1 MEFLVPL
8 HAADLELA
16 KAGRYHVQSVLTFED
31 ETPAEISAR
40 VQRLEDQVLG
50 SEAGLELL
58 QEDWLDLT
66 YSLVKKLPTLSEP
79 LRMRVVEMLAA
90 FVSNV
95 TECVLARRP
104 GSDDADDVA
113 LYRSAFKAS
122 VYFLI
127 TALTSVSSLQLQ
139 AEKDIIK
146 HKGKRKSQNSTIN
159 RINWSKV
166 VEAAIHKLSRSV
178 SPKTFAMWNMNVPEE
193 EFSMLYCK
201 VVFELLGNASLCRG
215 KALKPKLYH
224 LLAMS
229 LQKAPAIHISVV
241 ASLIDLIYTHEHLSA
256 SIAELIE
263 LLYFKYANMTFA
275 ADLISEIGKISSR
288 DASKDVAGTRNIA
301 MFLSSLSTLTP
312 ALIMGNLSFVLA
324 LLDSEAYQL
333 RNAAVTCVT
342 QILLWNFRQS
352 GQQQQQEPEEPEAS
366 TTSKKKTR
374 KHKKK
379 KDEETKNDESD
390 TDDDSSEEDD
400 GGSSD
405 SNDEEEGGEDDAGKA
420 SANAP
425 RTFSR
430 STRDQL
436 LSVLEDRTHDINS
449 FARGHV
455 LKMWALLC
463 EEGALPLHM
472 LKNVTLMAVGRLQ
485 DKAAVVRRHSIHL
498 LSLLLERNPFM
509 GNLDRE
515 FYEKK
520 RDELTEEMKK
530 KRDEVIAGAE
540 KEMSEAMGE
549 IAIQGEDEAAPSS
562 QPAVSSEEQ
571 AAALEKELQRTM
583 RLLKFYQDAM
593 DFIDEF
599 ELQALPLM
607 GQLLGSKSISDVL
620 EAIQFFEKAYRF
632 HLGAAQTG
640 IRKVLPLTWRSD
652 VSIQEQLSN
661 TFVGLFIRIDVDDP
675 ERNSPQLVA
684 ENLVKFLDECTVA
697 EYTCLERIMG
707 ELHLS
712 QKVPMVV
719 ISSLWGLVD
728 VTVYPISVVSNAL
741 VLLSMIANI
750 DDSMLFSNDRLGQ
763 VLSMGFGDVACSPD
777 SQYRVLGA
785 ACRLVQCIQLEP
797 KNATAKSNSQT
808 QRRIQRSNLDATEQI
823 ILRLQR
829 FLALDFVSDDGIELE
844 CLHSTWFD
852 TVQQAIEAIFS
863 ICERP
868 EDVCGDV
875 IKHLSLRLF
884 ESETNDVS
892 RVELAHFFFVLGHS
906 AVKVAIHV
914 EKLAAK
920 VKKMR
925 GNRSAAARPA
935 DNSSGSNDA
944 EDVSAMEDELGVA
957 AEVEAE
963 EDTFVNNIIQK
974 EIACRNLLGMYGPL
988 IIRVLVGNEE
998 EFKSDELLTECAVV
1012 ALSKFMAVSE
1022 EFCQKH
1028 LQLLFTILQDSPQPS
1043 VRGDVIIALG
1053 DLSFRFPNL
1062 VEPWTSHLYNRLRDV
1077 NLNVRKNTIVVL
1089 SHLILND
1096 MIKVKGQISEIAIS
1110 LVDENDGIRGLAK
1123 LFFFELSK
1131 KGNNPIY
1138 NMLPDAIGQLS
1149 TSELVSNSD
1158 FQTIS
1163 RFLIQFITKEKQIES
1178 IVEKL
1183 SQRFPTASKAQQ
1195 QRDLAYCLARLPHT
1209 EKSLKYLYQNRKLYS
1224 DALHDGAVADT
1235 FTALIAK
1242 ARRGNSAL
1250 TATAEMK
1257 EAIDK
1262 LDQFVVGTKE
1272 GKEEDEAMDGEST
1285 ERGSSPVAKGKAK
1298 RKLSAKGAKAA
1309 RVTSRKRERAKPKTR
1324 KQKATRVVSEDSS
1337 EEE

>member
-1 MEFLVPL
+1 
-8 HAADLELA
+8 
-16 KAGRYHVQSVLTFED
+16 
-31 ETPAEISAR
+31 
-40 VQRLEDQVLG
+40 
-50 SEAGLELL
+50 
-58 QEDWLDLT
+58 
-66 YSLVKKLPTLSEP
+66 
-79 LRMRVVEMLAA
+79 
-90 FVSNV
+90 
-95 TECVLARRP
+95 
-104 GSDDADDVA
+104 
-113 LYRSAFKAS
+113 
-122 VYFLI
+122 
-127 TALTSVSSLQLQ
+127 
-139 AEKDIIK
+139 
-146 HKGKRKSQNSTIN
+146 
-159 RINWSKV
+159 
-166 VEAAIHKLSRSV
+166 
-178 SPKTFAMWNMNVPEE
+178 
-193 EFSMLYCK
+193 
-201 VVFELLGNASLCRG
+201 
-215 KALKPKLYH
+215 
-224 LLAMS
+224 MS

-256 SIAELIE
+256 SIAELVE
-263 LLYFKYANMTFA
+263 LLYFKYANLTFA

-333 RNAAVTCVT
+333 RNAAVSCVA
-342 QILLWNFRQS
+342 QILLWNFRQN
-352 GQQQQQEPEEPEAS
+352 GQDPQNSAADDAA
-366 TTSKKKTR
+366 TSKKKTR
-374 KHKKK
+374 KQKKN
-379 KDEETKNDESD
+379 DEETKSD
-390 TDDDSSEEDD
+390 GSDSDDSSDDED
-400 GGSSD
+400 GSSSD
-405 SNDEEEGGEDDAGKA
+405 SNDEEDASKA
-420 SANAP
+420 TSQAP

-436 LSVLEDRTHDINS
+436 LSVLEDRTHDVNS

-509 GNLDRE
+509 GNLNRD
-515 FYEKK
+515 FYAKK
-520 RDELTEEMKK
+520 RDELTEEINR

-540 KEMSEAMGE
+540 KEMSEALGE
-549 IAIQGEDEAAPSS
+549 IAIQNDDASTPSS
-562 QPAVSSEEQ
+562 PQPASSSEEQ
-571 AAALEKELQRTM
+571 AAALEKELQTTV
-583 RLLKFYQDAM
+583 RLLKFYQDAI

-599 ELQALPLM
+599 EQRALPLM

-640 IRKVLPLTWRSD
+640 IKKVLPLTWRSD

-661 TFVGLFIRIDVDDP
+661 TFVSLFIRIDVDDP

-707 ELHLS
+707 ELHRN

-719 ISSLWGLVD
+719 ISSLWSLVD

-763 VLSMGFGDVACSPD
+763 VLSMGFGDIACSPD
-777 SQYRVLGA
+777 SRYRVLGA

-797 KNATAKSNSQT
+797 KNAVAKSNSQT

-829 FLALDFVSDDGIELE
+829 FIALDFVGDDGMELE

-852 TVQQAIEAIFS
+852 TVQQAIEAIFA

-914 EKLAAK
+914 EKLATR
-920 VKKMR
+920 VKKLR
-925 GNRSAAARPA
+925 GSRNASARPA
-935 DNSSGSNDA
+935 DNTAANDDA
-944 EDVSAMEDELGVA
+944 EDVTAMEDELGVA

-988 IIRVLVGNEE
+988 IIRVLVGTEE
-998 EFKSDELLTECAVV
+998 EFKNDELLTECAVV

-1022 EFCQKH
+1022 EFCEKH

-1110 LVDENDGIRGLAK
+1110 LVDENDGIRNLAK

-1149 TSELVSNSD
+1149 T
-1158 FQTIS
+1158 
-1163 RFLIQFITKEKQIES
+1163 R
-1178 IVEKL
+1178 
-1183 SQRFPTASKAQQ
+1183 
-1195 QRDLAYCLARLPHT
+1195 
-1209 EKSLKYLYQNRKLYS
+1209 
-1224 DALHDGAVADT
+1224 
-1235 FTALIAK
+1235 
-1242 ARRGNSAL
+1242 
-1250 TATAEMK
+1250 
-1257 EAIDK
+1257 
-1262 LDQFVVGTKE
+1262 
-1272 GKEEDEAMDGEST
+1272 
-1285 ERGSSPVAKGKAK
+1285 
-1298 RKLSAKGAKAA
+1298 
-1309 RVTSRKRERAKPKTR
+1309 
-1324 KQKATRVVSEDSS
+1324 
-1337 EEE
+1337 

>member
-16 KAGRYHVQSVLTFED
+16 KAGRYHVQSVQTFED
-31 ETPAEISAR
+31 ETVDEISTR
-40 VQRLEDQVLG
+40 VQQLEDQVLG

-58 QEDWLDLT
+58 QDDWLDLT
-66 YSLVKKLPTLSEP
+66 YSLVKKLPVFSES
-79 LRMRVVEMLAA
+79 LRMRIVEMLAA

-95 TECVLARRP
+95 TESVLASRP
-104 GSDDADDVA
+104 GSEDAEHVV
-113 LYRSAFKAS
+113 LIRSAFKAS

-127 TALTSVSSLQLQ
+127 TALTSISSLQLQ
-139 AEKDIIK
+139 MERDVLKTK
-146 HKGKRKSQNSTIN
+146 TKKSQTSAIN

-166 VEAAIHKLSRSV
+166 VEGAIQKLNRSV
-178 SPKTFAMWNMNVPEE
+178 NSSTFSMWNMNVPEE

-201 VVFELLGNASLCRG
+201 VVFELLGNATLCRG
-215 KALKPKLYH
+215 KSLKPKLYH

-256 SIAELIE
+256 PIAELVE
-263 LLYFKYANMTFA
+263 LLYFKYSNMAFA
-275 ADLISEIGKISSR
+275 SDLISEIGKSSSR
-288 DASKDVAGTRNIA
+288 DASKDVTGTRNIA
-301 MFLSSLSTLTP
+301 TFLSSLSTLTP
-312 ALIMGNLSFVLA
+312 ALVTGNLSFVLA
-324 LLDSEAYQL
+324 LLDSESYQL

-352 GQQQQQEPEEPEAS
+352 GHQDADDGSAEEELQNQ
-366 TTSKKKTR
+366 KKRDKA
-374 KHKKK
+374 
-379 KDEETKNDESD
+379 TKNKELDSD
-390 TDDDSSEEDD
+390 GNSEEEDSSSRD
-400 GGSSD
+400 SSD
-405 SNDEEEGGEDDAGKA
+405 ENGAEKSGAEAT
-420 SANAP
+420 

-436 LSVLEDRTHDINS
+436 LSVLEDRIHDINS

-509 GNLDRE
+509 GNLDPR
-515 FYEKK
+515 FYAKK
-520 RDELTEEMKK
+520 RDELREEMKK

-540 KEMSEAMGE
+540 KEVSEAMSE
-549 IAIQGEDEAAPSS
+549 DAIQREDADARPSTL
-562 QPAVSSEEQ
+562 SSNEQ
-571 AAALEKELQRTM
+571 AVTLEKELQKIV
-583 RLLKFYQDAM
+583 RLLKFYQDAIE
-593 DFIDEF
+593 FIDEF
-599 ELQALPLM
+599 ELRALPLM
-607 GQLLGSKSISDVL
+607 GQLLGSKSISDIL

-632 HLGAAQTG
+632 HLCAAKAG
-640 IRKVLPLTWRSD
+640 IKRILPLTWRSD
-652 VSIQEQLSN
+652 ASVQEQLSN
-661 TFVGLFIRIDVDDP
+661 TFVALFIRIDKDDE
-675 ERNSPQLVA
+675 ERNSPQIVA
-684 ENLVKFLDECTVA
+684 ENLVKFMDECTVA
-697 EYTCLERIMG
+697 EYTCLERIIG
-707 ELHLS
+707 ELHRS
-712 QKVPMVV
+712 QKVPMVL
-719 ISSLWGLVD
+719 ITSLWVLVD
-728 VTVYPISVVSNAL
+728 LTEYPISVVSNAL
-741 VLLSMIANI
+741 ALLSMIANI
-750 DDSMLFSNDRLGQ
+750 DDAMLFSNDRLGQ
-763 VLSMGFGDVACSPD
+763 VLSMGFGDVAFSPH
-777 SQYRVLGA
+777 SRYRVLGA

-797 KNATAKSNSQT
+797 KSSVTNPKSQT

-829 FLALDFVSDDGIELE
+829 FLALDFLGNDEIEIE

-925 GNRSAAARPA
+925 GNRHAARHVDA
-935 DNSSGSNDA
+935 IVSNGDA
-944 EDVSAMEDELGVA
+944 EDVTAMEDELGVA

-963 EDTFVNNIIQK
+963 EDTYVNNIIHR

-988 IIRVLVGNEE
+988 IIRVLVGTED
-998 EFKSDELLTECAVV
+998 EFKGDELLTECAVV

-1022 EFCQKH
+1022 QFCEQH

-1096 MIKVKGQISEIAIS
+1096 MIKVKGQISEISIS
-1110 LVDENDGIRGLAK
+1110 LVDEDEGIRNLAR

-1138 NMLPDAIGQLS
+1138 NMLPDAVGQLS
-1149 TSELVSNSD
+1149 T
-1158 FQTIS
+1158 
-1163 RFLIQFITKEKQIES
+1163 R
-1178 IVEKL
+1178 
-1183 SQRFPTASKAQQ
+1183 
-1195 QRDLAYCLARLPHT
+1195 
-1209 EKSLKYLYQNRKLYS
+1209 
-1224 DALHDGAVADT
+1224 
-1235 FTALIAK
+1235 
-1242 ARRGNSAL
+1242 
-1250 TATAEMK
+1250 
-1257 EAIDK
+1257 
-1262 LDQFVVGTKE
+1262 
-1272 GKEEDEAMDGEST
+1272 
-1285 ERGSSPVAKGKAK
+1285 
-1298 RKLSAKGAKAA
+1298 
-1309 RVTSRKRERAKPKTR
+1309 
-1324 KQKATRVVSEDSS
+1324 
-1337 EEE
+1337 

>member
-31 ETPAEISAR
+31 ETDAEISAR
-40 VQRLEDQVLG
+40 VQRVEDQVLG

-66 YSLVKKLPTLSEP
+66 YSLVKKLPTLSES
-79 LRMRVVEMLAA
+79 LRMRLVEMLAA

-95 TECVLARRP
+95 TEGVLARRP

-113 LYRSAFKAS
+113 QYRSAFKAS
-122 VYFLI
+122 VYFLV
-127 TALTSVSSLQLQ
+127 TALASVSSLQLQ
-139 AEKDIIK
+139 SEKDIVK
-146 HKGKRKSQNSTIN
+146 QKGKKGQGSAFN
-159 RINWSKV
+159 RINWGKV
-166 VEAAIHKLSRSV
+166 VEGAIQKLSRSIN
-178 SPKTFAMWNMNVPEE
+178 PTTFSMWNMNVPEE

-201 VVFELLGNASLCRG
+201 VVFELLGNATLCRG
-215 KALKPKLYH
+215 KSLKPKLYH

-263 LLYFKYANMTFA
+263 LLYFKYANQTFA

-288 DASKDVAGTRNIA
+288 DASKDVAGTRNIS

-312 ALIMGNLSFVLA
+312 ALIMGNISFVLA

-333 RNAAVTCVT
+333 RNAAVTCVA
-342 QILLWNFRQS
+342 QILLWNFRQT
-352 GQQQQQEPEEPEAS
+352 GQQEPEETAATEAP
-366 TTSKKKTR
+366 KKKSR
-374 KHKKK
+374 KQKKN
-379 KDEETKNDESD
+379 DDETKNDGSD
-390 TDDDSSEEDD
+390 SDDNSDD
-400 GGSSD
+400 EGGSSSD
-405 SNDEEEGGEDDAGKA
+405 SNDEEETKTTD
-420 SANAP
+420 ANAP

-515 FYEKK
+515 FYAVK

-530 KRDEVIAGAE
+530 KRDAVIAGAE

-549 IAIQGEDEAAPSS
+549 IAIQTEDAEAPSS
-562 QPAVSSEEQ
+562 PRRTISSEEE
-571 AAALEKELQRTM
+571 AAALEKELQTTV
-583 RLLKFYQDAM
+583 RLLKFYQDAI

-599 ELQALPLM
+599 EQQALPLM

-640 IRKVLPLTWRSD
+640 IKKVLPLTWRSD

-661 TFVGLFIRIDVDDP
+661 TFVSLFIRIDVDDP

-707 ELHLS
+707 ELHRI

-719 ISSLWGLVD
+719 ISSLWALVD

-741 VLLSMIANI
+741 TLLSMIANI
-750 DDSMLFSNDRLGQ
+750 DDTMLFSNDRLGQ

-777 SQYRVLGA
+777 SRYRVLGA

-797 KNATAKSNSQT
+797 KNVPAKSNSQT
-808 QRRIQRSNLDATEQI
+808 HRRIQRSNLDATEQI

-829 FLALDFVSDDGIELE
+829 FLALDFVGDDGIELE

-875 IKHLSLRLF
+875 IKHLSFRLF
-884 ESETNDVS
+884 ESETDDVS

-914 EKLAAK
+914 EKLATK

-925 GNRSAAARPA
+925 SNRSAAARPA
-935 DNSSGSNDA
+935 DNAGSNGES

-974 EIACRNLLGMYGPL
+974 EIACRNLLGLYGPL
-988 IIRVLVGNEE
+988 IIRVLVGKEE
-998 EFKSDELLTECAVV
+998 EFKGDELLTECAVV

-1022 EFCQKH
+1022 EFCEKH

-1110 LVDENDGIRGLAK
+1110 LVDENDGIRNLAK

-1183 SQRFPTASKAQQ
+1183 SQRFPTAAKVQQ

-1224 DALHDGAVADT
+1224 DALHDSAVADS
-1235 FTALIAK
+1235 FTSLVAK
-1242 ARRGNSAL
+1242 TRRGNSSL

-1262 LDQFVVGTKE
+1262 LDQFVVGKKE
-1272 GKEEDEAMDGEST
+1272 GKEEDETMDGESK
-1285 ERGSSPVAKGKAK
+1285 ERTTSPPAKGKTK
-1298 RKLSAKGAKAA
+1298 RKLSARGAKATRA
-1309 RVTSRKRERAKPKTR
+1309 APKKRERPKRKTTR
-1324 KQKATRVVSEDSS
+1324 KKTTRVVSEDSS

>member
-31 ETPAEISAR
+31 ETAAEISAR

-58 QEDWLDLT
+58 QEDALDVA
-66 YSLVKKLPTLSEP
+66 YSLVKKLPALSEP

-90 FVSNV
+90 FVSNA
-95 TECVLARRP
+95 TQGVLARRP
-104 GSDDADDVA
+104 ASDGDGDDVA

-122 VYFLI
+122 VYFLV
-127 TALTSVSSLQLQ
+127 TALTSVSSLQVQ
-139 AEKDIIK
+139 AEKDVLK
-146 HKGKRKSQNSTIN
+146 QKGKKGQASALN
-159 RINWSKV
+159 RLNWSKV
-166 VEAAIHKLSRSV
+166 VEGAIHKLNRSV
-178 SPKTFAMWNMNVPEE
+178 NPATFSMWNMNVPEE

-201 VVFELLGNASLCRG
+201 VVFELLGNAPLCRS
-215 KALKPKLYH
+215 KSFKPKLYH

-229 LQKAPAIHISVV
+229 LHKAPAIHISVV

-256 SIAELIE
+256 SIAELVE

-333 RNAAVTCVT
+333 RNAAVTCVA

-352 GQQQQQEPEEPEAS
+352 GQDPQS
-366 TTSKKKTR
+366 TSVEDAVAPKKKTR
-374 KHKKK
+374 KERKNDGETKSDGSGSDTSDDEDGSSSGS
-379 KDEETKNDESD
+379 DEED
-390 TDDDSSEEDD
+390 T
-400 GGSSD
+400 
-405 SNDEEEGGEDDAGKA
+405 NKTATQ
-420 SANAP
+420 AP

-436 LSVLEDRTHDINS
+436 LTVLEDRVHDVNS

-509 GNLDRE
+509 GNLDRD
-515 FYEKK
+515 FYAKK
-520 RDELTEEMKK
+520 RDELTEEMKR

-540 KEMSEAMGE
+540 KEMSEALGE
-549 IAIQGEDEAAPSS
+549 IAIQNDDATAPSS
-562 QPAVSSEEQ
+562 PQPVVSSEEH
-571 AAALEKELQRTM
+571 AAALEKELQTTV
-583 RLLKFYQDAM
+583 RLLKFYQDAI

-599 ELQALPLM
+599 EQRALPLM

-640 IRKVLPLTWRSD
+640 IKKVLPLTWRSD

-661 TFVGLFIRIDVDDP
+661 TFVSLFIRIDEDDP

-707 ELHLS
+707 ELHRS
-712 QKVPMVV
+712 QKIPMVV
-719 ISSLWGLVD
+719 ISSLWALVD

-777 SQYRVLGA
+777 SRYRVLGA

-797 KNATAKSNSQT
+797 KGATVKSNSQT

-829 FLALDFVSDDGIELE
+829 FLALDFVGDNGIELE

-925 GNRSAAARPA
+925 GNRTAAARPA
-935 DNSSGSNDA
+935 DNTASNGDA
-944 EDVSAMEDELGVA
+944 EDVTAMEDELGVA

-988 IIRVLVGNEE
+988 IIRVLVGTEE
-998 EFKSDELLTECAVV
+998 AFKNDELLTECAVV

-1022 EFCQKH
+1022 EFCEKH

-1110 LVDENDGIRGLAK
+1110 LVDENDGIRNLAK

-1158 FQTIS
+1158 FQTIT
-1163 RFLIQFITKEKQIES
+1163 RFLIQFIAKEKQIES

-1224 DALHDGAVADT
+1224 DALHDSVVADN
-1235 FTALIAK
+1235 FTSLVAK
-1242 ARRGNSAL
+1242 SRRGNSAL

-1262 LDQFVVGTKE
+1262 LDQFVVGKKE
-1272 GKEEDEAMDGEST
+1272 GKEEDDTMDGDST
-1285 ERGSSPVAKGKAK
+1285 ERVSSPQAKGRAK
-1298 RKLSAKGAKAA
+1298 RKSSVKGAKTTRA
-1309 RVTSRKRERAKPKTR
+1309 TPKKRERAKRKVTR
-1324 KQKATRVVSEDSS
+1324 KRVVSEDSS
-1337 EEE
+1337 DEE

>member
-8 HAADLELA
+8 HAADLELS
-16 KAGRYHVQSVLTFED
+16 KTDRYHVQTVHSFD
-31 ETPAEISAR
+31 DISADEISLR
-40 VQRLEDQVLG
+40 LRKLEDHVLG
-50 SEAGLELL
+50 SDAGLELL
-58 QEDWLDLT
+58 QEECLDLT
-66 YSLVKKLPTLSEP
+66 YSL
-79 LRMRVVEMLAA
+79 MLAS
-90 FVSNV
+90 FVTNV
-95 TECVLARRP
+95 TEGVLAMRL
-104 GSDDADDVA
+104 GSDSEESVQ
-113 LYRSAFKAS
+113 YRSAFKAS

-127 TALTSVSSLQLQ
+127 TALATVSNLQMQ
-139 AEKDIIK
+139 AEKDILK
-146 HKGKRKSQNSTIN
+146 KGK
-159 RINWSKV
+159 KV
-166 VEAAIHKLSRSV
+166 
-178 SPKTFAMWNMNVPEE
+178 
-193 EFSMLYCK
+193 
-201 VVFELLGNASLCRG
+201 
-215 KALKPKLYH
+215 
-224 LLAMS
+224 
-229 LQKAPAIHISVV
+229 PAIHISVV
-241 ASLIDLIYTHEHLSA
+241 ASLIDLIYTHEHLSG
-256 SIAELIE
+256 SIAELVE
-263 LLYFKYANMTFA
+263 LLYFKYANVSFA

-301 MFLSSLSTLTP
+301 TFLSSLSTLTP

-342 QILLWNFRQS
+342 QILLWNFRQNGRQDLPAPS
-352 GQQQQQEPEEPEAS
+352 SS
-366 TTSKKKTR
+366 TGDAPTIAATTKRGR
-374 KHKKK
+374 KQK
-379 KDEETKNDESD
+379 KDHGEDNS
-390 TDDDSSEEDD
+390 DDSGSGDSGEEEED
-400 GGSSD
+400 GVSD
-405 SNDEEEGGEDDAGKA
+405 DEAEKDDVE
-420 SANAP
+420 AP

-436 LSVLEDRTHDINS
+436 LSVLEDRIHDINS

-472 LKNVTLMAVGRLQ
+472 LKSVTLMAVGRLQ

-498 LSLLLERNPFM
+498 LSLLLESNPFM

-515 FYEKK
+515 FYLKK
-520 RDELTEEMKK
+520 RDELMQEMKK

-540 KEMSEAMGE
+540 REMSEAMGGVTIKSE
-549 IAIQGEDEAAPSS
+549 EATVPSS
-562 QPAVSSEEQ
+562 SESVVPAEEQ
-571 AAALEKELQRTM
+571 AAQLEKELQTTV
-583 RLLKFYQDAM
+583 RLLKFYQDAI
-593 DFIDEF
+593 DFIEEF
-599 ELQALPLM
+599 ELRALPLM
-607 GQLLGSKSISDVL
+607 AQLLGSKSVSDVL

-632 HLGAAQTG
+632 HVGAAQTG
-640 IRKVLPLTWRSD
+640 IKKILPLTWRAD

-661 TFVGLFIRIDVDDP
+661 TFVALFIRIDEDDT
-675 ERNSPQLVA
+675 ERQSPQLVA
-684 ENLVKFLDECTVA
+684 ENMVKFLDECTVA
-697 EYTCLERIMG
+697 EYTCLERILG
-707 ELHLS
+707 ELHRS
-712 QKVPMVV
+712 QKVPMVI
-719 ISSLWGLVD
+719 ISSLWVFVD
-728 VTVYPISVVSNAL
+728 VAAYPISVVSNAL
-741 VLLSMIANI
+741 ALLSMIANI

-763 VLSMGFGDVACSPD
+763 VLSMGFGEVACSPE
-777 SQYRVLGA
+777 SRYRVFGA

-797 KNATAKSNSQT
+797 KGTGGKSNSQT

-829 FLALDFVSDDGIELE
+829 FLALDFVGEGGIDPE

-852 TVQQAIEAIFS
+852 TVQQALEAIFS

-925 GNRSAAARPA
+925 VTHEHKATAASKRSGQVTAA
-935 DNSSGSNDA
+935 GDA
-944 EDVSAMEDELGVA
+944 EDVIAMEDELGVA

-963 EDTFVNNIIQK
+963 EDTFVGNIIQK

-988 IIRVLVGNEE
+988 IIRVLVGDTE

-1022 EFCQKH
+1022 EFCEKH
-1028 LQLLFTILQDSPQPS
+1028 LQLLFTILQESSLPS

-1096 MIKVKGQISEIAIS
+1096 MIKVKGQISEIAMS
-1110 LVDENDGIRGLAK
+1110 LVDENDGIRNLAK

-1149 TSELVSNSD
+1149 TSELVSNAD
-1158 FQTIS
+1158 FQAIA
-1163 RFLIQFITKEKQIES
+1163 RFLIQFLTKEKQVES

-1183 SQRFPTASKAQQ
+1183 SQRFPSAVKAQQ
-1195 QRDLAYCLARLPHT
+1195 QRDLSFCLARLPHT
-1209 EKSLKYLYQNRKLYS
+1209 EKSLKYLYQNRKLFS
-1224 DALHDGAVADT
+1224 DALHDAVVADH
-1235 FTALIAK
+1235 FTSLVAK
-1242 ARRGNSAL
+1242 SRRGNSAL
-1250 TATAEMK
+1250 SATAEMK

-1262 LDQFVVGTKE
+1262 LEQFVIGKKD
-1272 GKEEDEAMDGEST
+1272 GKEEVRYWPWGVFHA
-1285 ERGSSPVAKGKAK
+1285 RGNAFVPLINDAF
-1298 RKLSAKGAKAA
+1298 
-1309 RVTSRKRERAKPKTR
+1309 
-1324 KQKATRVVSEDSS
+1324 VVFVGMG
-1337 EEE
+1337 

>member
-8 HAADLELA
+8 HAADLELP
-16 KAGRYHVQSVLTFED
+16 KADRYHVQTVLSFED
-31 ETPAEISAR
+31 ETPEEIGAR
-40 VQRLEDQVLG
+40 LQRLENHVLG

-58 QEDWLDLT
+58 QEEWLDLT
-66 YSLVKKLPTLSEP
+66 YSLVKKLPTLPEP

-90 FVSNV
+90 FVTNV
-95 TECVLARRP
+95 TEGVLTNRL
-104 GSDDADDVA
+104 GSDGED
-113 LYRSAFKAS
+113 SAQYCSTFKAS

-127 TALTSVSSLQLQ
+127 TALTSISHTQMQ
-139 AEKDIIK
+139 AEKDILK
-146 HKGKRKSQNSTIN
+146 KGKKSQTSAIN
-159 RINWSKV
+159 KINWTKV
-166 VEAAIHKLSRSV
+166 VEGAIQKLSRSV
-178 SPKTFAMWNMNVPEE
+178 SPSTFGMWNMNVPEE
-193 EFSMLYCK
+193 EFSILYCK
-201 VVFELLGNASLCRG
+201 VVFELLANATLCRG
-215 KALKPKLYH
+215 KVLKPKLYH
-224 LLAMS
+224 LLAVS

-256 SIAELIE
+256 SIAELVQ
-263 LLYFKYANMTFA
+263 LLYFKYANVTFA

-352 GQQQQQEPEEPEAS
+352 GPQDLQQSSTNDAET
-366 TTSKKKTR
+366 TTSRKKGR
-374 KHKKK
+374 KNK
-379 KDEETKNDESD
+379 KDDREHKSD
-390 TDDDSSEEDD
+390 GSS
-400 GGSSD
+400 SSD
-405 SNDEEEGGEDDAGKA
+405 SSDDEESGSDSNEEEDANKGDT
-420 SANAP
+420 NAP

-436 LSVLEDRTHDINS
+436 LTVLEDRTHDINS

-463 EEGALPLHM
+463 EEGALPLHV

-498 LSLLLERNPFM
+498 LSFLLESNPFM
-509 GNLDRE
+509 GNLNRD
-515 FYEKK
+515 FYMTK
-520 RDELTEEMKK
+520 RDELTEEMKR

-540 KEMSEAMGE
+540 KEMSEAMRG
-549 IAIQGEDEAAPSS
+549 IAIENASEDVPSLS
-562 QPAVSSEEQ
+562 EPAISSEEQ
-571 AAALEKELQRTM
+571 AALLEKELQRTVRM
-583 RLLKFYQDAM
+583 LKFYQDAI

-599 ELQALPLM
+599 ELRALPLM

-632 HLGAAQTG
+632 HLGAAQTA
-640 IRKVLPLTWRSD
+640 IKKVLPLTWRTD
-652 VSIQEQLSN
+652 VSIQDQLSN
-661 TFVGLFIRIDVDDP
+661 TFVALFIRIDEDDP

-697 EYTCLERIMG
+697 EYTCLERILG
-707 ELHLS
+707 ELHRG

-719 ISSLWGLVD
+719 ISSLWSFVD
-728 VTVYPISVVSNAL
+728 VTAYPVSVVSNAL
-741 VLLSMIANI
+741 ALLSMIANI

-763 VLSMGFGDVACSPD
+763 VLSMGFGDVACNPD
-777 SQYRVLGA
+777 SRYRVLGA

-797 KNATAKSNSQT
+797 KNTRSSSQT

-829 FLALDFVSDDGIELE
+829 FLALDFVGDDGIELE

-892 RVELAHFFFVLGHS
+892 RVDLAHFFFVLGHS

-925 GNRSAAARPA
+925 ANHGHNTTASKHTDHSASA
-935 DNSSGSNDA
+935 NNDA
-944 EDVSAMEDELGVA
+944 EDVTAMEDELGVA

-963 EDTFVNNIIQK
+963 EDTFVNTIIQK

-988 IIRVLVGNEE
+988 IIRVLVGKEE
-998 EFKSDELLTECAVV
+998 EFKCDELLTECAVV

-1022 EFCQKH
+1022 EFCEKH
-1028 LQLLFTILQDSPQPS
+1028 LQLLFTILQESPLPS

-1110 LVDENDGIRGLAK
+1110 LVDENDGIRNLAK

-1149 TSELVSNSD
+1149 TSELVSNAD
-1158 FQTIS
+1158 FQTIT
-1163 RFLIQFITKEKQIES
+1163 RFLIQFLTKEKQIES

-1183 SQRFPTASKAQQ
+1183 SQRFPTASKVQQ

-1209 EKSLKYLYQNRKLYS
+1209 EKSLKYLYQNCKLFS
-1224 DALHDGAVADT
+1224 DALHDSAVADS
-1235 FTALIAK
+1235 FTSLVAK
-1242 ARRGNSAL
+1242 ARRGNNTQS
-1250 TATAEMK
+1250 TTAEMK
-1257 EAIDK
+1257 EAVDK
-1262 LDQFVVGTKE
+1262 LDQFVVGKKE
-1272 GKEEDEAMDGEST
+1272 GKEEDETGEGEST
-1285 ERGSSPVAKGKAK
+1285 ERVASPQVKGKSK
-1298 RKLSAKGAKAA
+1298 RKPTKGTK
-1309 RVTSRKRERAKPKTR
+1309 VTRATPKKQERTKRRTPRKK
-1324 KQKATRVVSEDSS
+1324 RVVEPSDDSS

>member
-31 ETPAEISAR
+31 ETAAEVSAR
-40 VQRLEDQVLG
+40 VQRLEEQVLG

-58 QEDWLDLT
+58 QDEPLDVT
-66 YSLVKKLPTLSEP
+66 YSLVKRLPALSEP
-79 LRMRVVEMLAA
+79 LRMRVVEALTA
-90 FVSNV
+90 FVSNA
-95 TECVLARRP
+95 TEGVLARRP
-104 GSDDADDVA
+104 GSDAEDVA
-113 LYRSAFKAS
+113 LYRGAFKAS
-122 VYFLI
+122 VYFLV
-127 TALTSVSSLQLQ
+127 TALASVSSLQVQ
-139 AEKDIIK
+139 AEKDVLK
-146 HKGKRKSQNSTIN
+146 HKGKKSQTSALN
-159 RINWSKV
+159 RVNWSKV
-166 VEAAIHKLSRSV
+166 VEGAIHKLNRSIN
-178 SPKTFAMWNMNVPEE
+178 PATFSMWNMNVPEE

-201 VVFELLGNASLCRG
+201 VVFELLGNAPLCRG
-215 KALKPKLYH
+215 KAFKPKLYH

-256 SIAELIE
+256 SIAELVE

-301 MFLSSLSTLTP
+301 MFLSSLSTRTP

-333 RNAAVTCVT
+333 RNAAVTCVA
-342 QILLWNFRQS
+342 QILLWNFQQT
-352 GQQQQQEPEEPEAS
+352 GQDPQNAS
-366 TTSKKKTR
+366 AEDAAASKKKAR
-374 KHKKK
+374 KEKKN
-379 KDEETKNDESD
+379 DEETKSD
-390 TDDDSSEEDD
+390 GSDSDDSSDDED
-400 GGSSD
+400 GSSSD
-405 SNDEEEGGEDDAGKA
+405 SNDEEDASKA
-420 SANAP
+420 SGQAP

-436 LSVLEDRTHDINS
+436 LTVLEDRTHDINS

-463 EEGALPLHM
+463 EQGALPLHM

-509 GNLDRE
+509 GNLDRD
-515 FYEKK
+515 FYAKK
-520 RDELTEEMKK
+520 RDELTEEMKR

-540 KEMSEAMGE
+540 KEMSEALGE
-549 IAIQGEDEAAPSS
+549 IAIQSEEAAAPSS
-562 QPAVSSEEQ
+562 PQPAVSSEEE
-571 AAALEKELQRTM
+571 ASALEKELQATV
-583 RLLKFYQDAM
+583 RLLKFYQDAI

-599 ELQALPLM
+599 EQRALPLM

-620 EAIQFFEKAYRF
+620 EAIQFFEKAYHF

-640 IRKVLPLTWRSD
+640 IKKILPLTWRSD

-661 TFVGLFIRIDVDDP
+661 TFVSLFIRIDGDDP
-675 ERNSPQLVA
+675 ERSSPQLVA

-697 EYTCLERIMG
+697 EFTCLERIMG
-707 ELHLS
+707 ELHRS

-719 ISSLWGLVD
+719 ISSLWALVD

-777 SQYRVLGA
+777 SRYRVLGA

-797 KNATAKSNSQT
+797 KSAAVKSNSQT

-829 FLALDFVSDDGIELE
+829 FLALDFVSDDDGIDLE

-852 TVQQAIEAIFS
+852 TVQQAIAAIFS

-925 GNRSAAARPA
+925 GNRNAAGRPS
-935 DNSSGSNDA
+935 DNTASNGDA

-988 IIRVLVGNEE
+988 IIRVLVGTEE
-998 EFKSDELLTECAVV
+998 EFKNDELLTECAVV

-1022 EFCQKH
+1022 EFCEKH

-1110 LVDENDGIRGLAK
+1110 LVDENDGIRNLAK

-1158 FQTIS
+1158 FQTIT

-1183 SQRFPTASKAQQ
+1183 AQRFPTAAKVQQ
-1195 QRDLAYCLARLPHT
+1195 QRDLAHCLARLPHT

-1224 DALHDGAVADT
+1224 DALHDSVVADN
-1235 FTALIAK
+1235 FTSLVAK
-1242 ARRGNSAL
+1242 SRRGNSGL

-1262 LDQFVVGTKE
+1262 LDQFIVGKKE
-1272 GKEEDEAMDGEST
+1272 GKEEDDAMGGDST
-1285 ERGSSPVAKGKAK
+1285 ERASSPQSKSRAK
-1298 RKLSAKGAKAA
+1298 RKTSVKGAKTA
-1309 RVTSRKRERAKPKTR
+1309 RATPKKRERAKRKVTR
-1324 KQKATRVVSEDSS
+1324 KRVVSEDSS

>member
-31 ETPAEISAR
+31 ETPAEISVR

-66 YSLVKKLPTLSEP
+66 YSLVKKLPTLSES

-95 TECVLARRP
+95 TEGVLARRP

-113 LYRSAFKAS
+113 LYRSTFKAS

-146 HKGKRKSQNSTIN
+146 HKGKGKNQNSTIN

-166 VEAAIHKLSRSV
+166 VEGAIHKLSRSV
-178 SPKTFAMWNMNVPEE
+178 SPKTFSMWNMNVPEE

-201 VVFELLGNASLCRG
+201 VVFELLGNATLCRG
-215 KALKPKLYH
+215 KSLKPKLYH

-256 SIAELIE
+256 SIAELVE

-352 GQQQQQEPEEPEAS
+352 GQQQETDEPEAATAS
-366 TTSKKKTR
+366 RKKTR
-374 KHKKK
+374 KHRK
-379 KDEETKNDESD
+379 KDQETKNDGSG
-390 TDDDSSEEDD
+390 TDDSSEEDD
-400 GGSSD
+400 GSSSD
-405 SNDEEEGGEDDAGKA
+405 SNDEEEDIGKA
-420 SANAP
+420 NANAP

-436 LSVLEDRTHDINS
+436 LSVLEDRTHDVNS

-509 GNLDRE
+509 GNLDRG

-540 KEMSEAMGE
+540 KEMNEALGE
-549 IAIQGEDEAAPSS
+549 IAIQGEDKAASASP
-562 QPAVSSEEQ
+562 QPTVSSEEQ
-571 AAALEKELQRTM
+571 AVALEKELQRTM
-583 RLLKFYQDAM
+583 RLLKFYQDAI

-640 IRKVLPLTWRSD
+640 IKKVLPLTWRSD

-707 ELHLS
+707 ELHRS

-763 VLSMGFGDVACSPD
+763 VLSMGFGDVACSPA

-829 FLALDFVSDDGIELE
+829 FLALDFVSDDGIEVE

-935 DNSSGSNDA
+935 ENSGLNDA

-998 EFKSDELLTECAVV
+998 EFMSDELLTECAVV

-1022 EFCQKH
+1022 EFCEKH

-1110 LVDENDGIRGLAK
+1110 LVDENDGIRSLAK

-1183 SQRFPTASKAQQ
+1183 SQRFPTAARAQQ

-1224 DALHDGAVADT
+1224 DALHDSAVADN
-1235 FTALIAK
+1235 FTSLIAK

-1272 GKEEDEAMDGEST
+1272 GKEEDETMDGEST
-1285 ERGSSPVAKGKAK
+1285 DRGSSPKGKAK
-1298 RKLSAKGAKAA
+1298 RKLSAKAAKAT
-1309 RVTSRKRERAKPKTR
+1309 RVTSKKRERAKRKTR
-1324 KQKATRVVSEDSS
+1324 KQKATRAVSEESS

>member
-1 MEFLVPL
+1 MIDFLVPL

-16 KAGRYHVQSVLTFED
+16 KSDRYHVHSVLTFED
-31 ETPAEISAR
+31 ETPADLLAH

-50 SEAGLELL
+50 NEAGLELL
-58 QEDWLDLT
+58 QDEWLDLT
-66 YSLVKKLPTLSEP
+66 YSLVKKLPVLSEQ
-79 LRMRVVEMLAA
+79 LRMRIVEMLAA

-95 TECVLARRP
+95 TESVLAR
-104 GSDDADDVA
+104 SSNEDTDDVME
-113 LYRSAFKAS
+113 YRSAFKAS
-122 VYFLI
+122 VYFLV
-127 TALTSVSSLQLQ
+127 TALTSISSLQLL
-139 AEKDIIK
+139 AEKDILK
-146 HKGKRKSQNSTIN
+146 HKGKAKSQNSTIN

-166 VEAAIHKLSRSV
+166 VEGAIQKLNRSV
-178 SPKTFAMWNMNVPEE
+178 SPKTFSMWPMNVPEE

-201 VVFELLGNASLCRG
+201 VVFELLGNATLCRG
-215 KALKPKLYH
+215 KLLKPKLYH

-241 ASLIDLIYTHEHLSA
+241 DSLIDLIYTHEHLSA

-263 LLYFKYANMTFA
+263 LIYFKYANLTFA

-288 DASKDVAGTRNIA
+288 DASKDVGGTRNIS

-352 GQQQQQEPEEPEAS
+352 GQQELEEAADLVPTTKALRQQ
-366 TTSKKKTR
+366 KT
-374 KHKKK
+374 KSS
-379 KDEETKNDESD
+379 DDESENKD
-390 TDDDSSEEDD
+390 SDGEGSDDEDGTGID
-400 GGSSD
+400 L
-405 SNDEEEGGEDDAGKA
+405 NNVEEEEDAGKGNT
-420 SANAP
+420 NAL

-436 LSVLEDRTHDINS
+436 LSVLEDRVHDINS

-472 LKNVTLMAVGRLQ
+472 LKKLTGMAVGRLR

-509 GNLDRE
+509 ENLNRN
-515 FYEKK
+515 FYETK
-520 RDELTEEMKK
+520 RNELTDQMKK
-530 KRDEVIAGAE
+530 KRDEVIASAE

-549 IAIQGEDEAAPSS
+549 IAIEAENESVKLPVH
-562 QPAVSSEEQ
+562 PTIFPEEQ
-571 AAALEKELQRTM
+571 ATVLENELKKTV
-583 RLLKFYQDAM
+583 RLLQFYQDAI

-599 ELQALPLM
+599 ELEALPLM
-607 GQLLGSKSISDVL
+607 SQLLGSKSVSDVL
-620 EAIQFFEKAYRF
+620 EAIHFFEKAYRF
-632 HLGAAQTG
+632 HLCAAQTG
-640 IRKVLPLTWRSD
+640 IKRVLPLTWRAD

-661 TFVGLFIRIDVDDP
+661 TLVALFIRIDEDDP

-697 EYTCLERIMG
+697 EYTCLERILG
-707 ELHLS
+707 ELHRS

-719 ISSLWGLVD
+719 ITSLWALVD
-728 VTVYPISVVSNAL
+728 LTVYPISIVSNAL
-741 VLLSMIANI
+741 ALLSMIANI
-750 DDSMLFSNDRLGQ
+750 DDSMLFANDRLGQ
-763 VLSMGFGDVACSPD
+763 ILSMGFGDVACSPD
-777 SQYRVLGA
+777 SHYRVLGA
-785 ACRLVQCIQLEP
+785 ACRLVQCIRLEP
-797 KNATAKSNSQT
+797 KNATTKSSSQT

-829 FLALDFVSDDGIELE
+829 FLALDFVGDNGVELQ

-875 IKHLSLRLF
+875 IKHLSQRLF

-920 VKKMR
+920 IKKMR
-925 GNRSAAARPA
+925 GSRTAALKTTATA
-935 DNSSGSNDA
+935 DHHGDA

-988 IIRVLVGNEE
+988 IIRVLVGDEE
-998 EFKSDELLTECAVV
+998 ELKSDELLTECAVV

-1022 EFCQKH
+1022 EFCEKH
-1028 LQLLFTILQDSPQPS
+1028 LQLLFTILQNSPQPS

-1077 NLNVRKNTIVVL
+1077 NLDVRKNTITVL

-1110 LVDENDGIRGLAK
+1110 LVDENDGIRSLAK

-1149 TSELVSNSD
+1149 TSELVATSD
-1158 FQTIS
+1158 FQTIT

-1183 SQRFPTASKAQQ
+1183 AQRFPTASKVQQ

-1224 DALHDGAVADT
+1224 DALHDTSVADQFKT
-1235 FTALIAK
+1235 MIAK
-1242 ARRGNSAL
+1242 ARRGNNTVTS
-1250 TATAEMK
+1250 TAEIK

-1262 LDQFVVGTKE
+1262 IDQFVTGKRE
-1272 GKEEDEAMDGEST
+1272 GKEEDETMESEPA
-1285 ERGSSPVAKGKAK
+1285 ERVVSSPKAKAKAK
-1298 RKLSAKGAKAA
+1298 RKLSVKVGKSIQAPLK
-1309 RVTSRKRERAKPKTR
+1309 KRERAKRKSTR
-1324 KQKATRVVSEDSS
+1324 KKKANRVLSEQSS
-1337 EEE
+1337 EE

>member
-1 MEFLVPL
+1 MIDFLVPL

-16 KAGRYHVQSVLTFED
+16 KTDRYHVQTVLTFDD
-31 ETPAEISAR
+31 EAPAEISAHL
-40 VQRLEDQVLG
+40 QRLENQVLG
-50 SEAGLELL
+50 SEGGLDIL
-58 QEDWLDLT
+58 QEEWLDLT
-66 YSLVKKLPTLSEP
+66 YSLVKKLPALSDQ

-95 TECVLARRP
+95 TESALARRL
-104 GSDDADDVA
+104 GSDDTDDVME
-113 LYRSAFKAS
+113 YRNAFKAS
-122 VYFLI
+122 IYFLT
-127 TALTSVSSLQLQ
+127 TALVSVSTLQLQ
-139 AEKDIIK
+139 SEKDILK
-146 HKGKRKSQNSTIN
+146 HKGKAKGQNSAIN

-166 VEAAIHKLSRSV
+166 VEGAIQKLSRSV
-178 SPKTFAMWNMNVPEE
+178 SPKTFSMWNMNVPEE

-201 VVFELLGNASLCRG
+201 VVFELLGNATLCRG
-215 KALKPKLYH
+215 KCLKPRLYH

-229 LQKAPAIHISVV
+229 LQKAPSIHISVV
-241 ASLIDLIYTHEHLSA
+241 ASLIDLIYTHEHLST

-263 LLYFKYANMTFA
+263 LLYFKYANVTFA
-275 ADLISEIGKISSR
+275 ADLISEIGKISVR
-288 DASKDVAGTRNIA
+288 DSSKDVVGTRNIA

-312 ALIMGNLSFVLA
+312 ALIMSNLSFVLA

-352 GQQQQQEPEEPEAS
+352 GRQEPEDVANSVPQTVNKSWQQEEMKS
-366 TTSKKKTR
+366 SDDEVDKNTSDIKENEDEDGTKTDSNV
-374 KHKKK
+374 
-379 KDEETKNDESD
+379 DEEN
-390 TDDDSSEEDD
+390 SEED
-400 GGSSD
+400 
-405 SNDEEEGGEDDAGKA
+405 N
-420 SANAP
+420 ANGH
-425 RTFSR
+425 RIFSR

-436 LSVLEDRTHDINS
+436 LSVLEDRSYDINS

-455 LKMWALLC
+455 LKMWAQLC

-472 LKNVTLMAVGRLQ
+472 LKNVTLMAVGRLH

-509 GNLDRE
+509 GNLSRQ
-515 FYEKK
+515 FYQNKC
-520 RDELTEEMKK
+520 DELTKDMKR

-540 KEMSEAMGE
+540 KEISEAMEE
-549 IAIQGEDEAAPSS
+549 IAIVQENISTALSVQSTMPSVEHAA
-562 QPAVSSEEQ
+562 E
-571 AAALEKELQRTM
+571 LENELKRTE
-583 RLLKFYQDAM
+583 RLLQFYQDAI
-593 DFIDEF
+593 DFIDVF
-599 ELQALPLM
+599 EVQALPLM
-607 GQLLGSKSISDVL
+607 GQLIGSKSISDVL
-620 EAIQFFEKAYRF
+620 EAIQFLEKAYRF
-632 HLGAAQTG
+632 HLGAAQTR
-640 IRKVLPLTWRSD
+640 IKNVLSLTWRAD
-652 VSIQEQLSN
+652 LSIQEQLSN
-661 TFVGLFIRIDVDDP
+661 TFISLFIRIDEDDP

-697 EYTCLERIMG
+697 EYTCLERILG
-707 ELHLS
+707 ELHRS
-712 QKVPMVV
+712 QMMPMVV
-719 ISSLWGLVD
+719 ITSLWGLVD
-728 VTVYPISVVSNAL
+728 VTAYPVSIVSNAL
-741 VLLSMIANI
+741 ALLSMIANV
-750 DDSMLFSNDRLGQ
+750 DDSMLFANDRLGQ
-763 VLSMGFGDVACSPD
+763 VLLMGFGDVACSPN
-777 SQYRVLGA
+777 SHYRVLGA
-785 ACRLVQCIQLEP
+785 ACRLVKCIQLEP
-797 KNATAKSNSQT
+797 KMATAQSNSQT
-808 QRRIQRSNLDATEQI
+808 QRRIQRSNLDATELI

-829 FLALDFVSDDGIELE
+829 FLALDFVGDEGVELQ

-875 IKHLSLRLF
+875 VKHLSLRLF
-884 ESETNDVS
+884 ESETNNVS

-925 GNRSAAARPA
+925 SNHTATVKATCTAASHC
-935 DNSSGSNDA
+935 DS

-974 EIACRNLLGMYGPL
+974 EIACRNLLGLYGPL

-998 EFKSDELLTECAVV
+998 EFRRGGLLTECAVV

-1022 EFCQKH
+1022 FFCEKH

-1062 VEPWTSHLYNRLRDV
+1062 IEPWTSHLYNRLRDV

-1110 LVDENDGIRGLAK
+1110 LVDENDGIRSLAK
-1123 LFFFELSK
+1123 LFFYELSK
-1131 KGNNPIY
+1131 KGNNPVY

-1149 TSELVSNSD
+1149 TTELLANSD
-1158 FQTIS
+1158 FQTIA
-1163 RFLIQFITKEKQIES
+1163 RFLINFITKDKQIES

-1183 SQRFPTASKAQQ
+1183 VQRFPAASKVQQ
-1195 QRDLAYCLARLPHT
+1195 HRDLAYCIARLPHT
-1209 EKSLKYLYQNRKLYS
+1209 EKSLKYMYQNRKLYS
-1224 DALHDGAVADT
+1224 DALHDSAVADH
-1235 FTALIAK
+1235 FTSMIAK
-1242 ARRGNSAL
+1242 TRRVKSTLAS
-1250 TATAEMK
+1250 TAEMK

-1262 LDQFVVGTKE
+1262 MDQFVTGKKE
-1272 GKEEDEAMDGEST
+1272 GKEEIERLEDEPSECNV
-1285 ERGSSPVAKGKAK
+1285 SSPKAK
-1298 RKLSAKGAKAA
+1298 AKAKQ
-1309 RVTSRKRERAKPKTR
+1309 RVFAKAGKSTRALSKKRERGKRKPTR
-1324 KQKATRVVSEDSS
+1324 TKKAIGVVDEQSS
-1337 EEE
+1337 EEDK

>member
-8 HAADLELA
+8 HVADLELA
-16 KAGRYHVQSVLTFED
+16 KAGRYHVQSVQTFED
-31 ETPAEISAR
+31 ETEVEILTR
-40 VQRLEDQVLG
+40 VQQLEDQVLS

-58 QEDWLDLT
+58 EDEWLDLT
-66 YSLVKKLPTLSEP
+66 YSLVKKLPVLLEP
-79 LRMRVVEMLAA
+79 LRMRIVEMLAA

-95 TECVLARRP
+95 TESVLARRKE
-104 GSDDADDVA
+104 DEEDVT
-113 LYRSAFKAS
+113 LIRSAFKAS
-122 VYFLI
+122 VYFLV
-127 TALTSVSSLQLQ
+127 TALTSVCSLQLQ
-139 AEKDIIK
+139 AEKGILK
-146 HKGKRKSQNSTIN
+146 TKKSQASTIN

-166 VEAAIHKLSRSV
+166 MEGAIHKLSRSV
-178 SPKTFAMWNMNVPEE
+178 SPATFGLWNMKVPEE

-201 VVFELLGNASLCRG
+201 VVFELLGNATLCRG
-215 KALKPKLYH
+215 KLLKPKLYH

-256 SIAELIE
+256 SIAELVE
-263 LLYFKYANMTFA
+263 LLVFKYSNTTFA
-275 ADLISEIGKISSR
+275 SDLISEIGKISSR
-288 DASKDVAGTRNIA
+288 DASKDVTGTRNIA

-342 QILLWNFRQS
+342 QILLWNFRQC
-352 GQQQQQEPEEPEAS
+352 GQQEPDDAAV
-366 TTSKKKTR
+366 TVAKKKLR
-374 KHKKK
+374 KQKKNGEVTSDVSDSESSS
-379 KDEETKNDESD
+379 DEE
-390 TDDDSSEEDD
+390 DDSS
-400 GGSSD
+400 SD
-405 SNDEEEGGEDDAGKA
+405 IIGEDAGTF
-420 SANAP
+420 NTEAP

-509 GNLDRE
+509 ENLDRE
-515 FYEKK
+515 FYAKK
-520 RDELTEEMKK
+520 RDALTEEMTK

-540 KEMSEAMGE
+540 KEMNEAMGGITLLE
-549 IAIQGEDEAAPSS
+549 EGMEAPTSAISL
-562 QPAVSSEEQ
+562 EEQ
-571 AAALEKELQRTM
+571 AAVLEKELQKTVH
-583 RLLKFYQDAM
+583 LLKFYQDAI

-599 ELQALPLM
+599 ELQAIPLM
-607 GQLLGSKSISDVL
+607 GQLLGSKSVSDVL

-632 HLGAAQTG
+632 HLGAVQAG
-640 IRKVLPLTWRSD
+640 IKKILPLTWRSD

-661 TFVGLFIRIDVDDP
+661 TFVALFIRIDEDDP
-675 ERNSPQLVA
+675 ERNSPLLVA

-697 EYTCLERIMG
+697 EYTCLERVMG
-707 ELHLS
+707 ELHRS

-719 ISSLWGLVD
+719 ISSLWGFVD

-741 VLLSMIANI
+741 ALLSMIANI
-750 DDSMLFSNDRLGQ
+750 DDSMLFSNDRLRQ
-763 VLSMGFGDVACSPD
+763 VLTMGFGDVACNPD
-777 SQYRVLGA
+777 SRYRVLGA

-797 KNATAKSNSQT
+797 KTSITKSSSQT

-823 ILRLQR
+823 ILRLQQ
-829 FLALDFVSDDGIELE
+829 FLALNFVSDNGIEME

-852 TVQQAIEAIFS
+852 TVQQAIESIFS

-925 GNRSAAARPA
+925 GNRNAAAGPA
-935 DNSSGSNDA
+935 DNSAPNGDA
-944 EDVSAMEDELGVA
+944 EDVTAMEDELGVA

-974 EIACRNLLGMYGPL
+974 EIACRNLLGVYGPL
-988 IIRVLVGNEE
+988 IIRVLVGAEK

-1022 EFCQKH
+1022 EFCENH

-1096 MIKVKGQISEIAIS
+1096 MIKVKGQISEIANS
-1110 LVDENDGIRGLAK
+1110 LVDENDGIRDLAK
-1123 LFFFELSK
+1123 LFFYELSK

-1158 FQTIS
+1158 FQTIT
-1163 RFLIQFITKEKQIES
+1163 RFLMQFITKEKQIES

-1183 SQRFPTASKAQQ
+1183 AQRFLTASKAQQ
-1195 QRDLAYCLARLPHT
+1195 QRNLAYCLTRLSHT

-1224 DALHDGAVADT
+1224 DALHDSAVADN
-1235 FTALIAK
+1235 FTLLIAK
-1242 ARRGNSAL
+1242 VRRGNIA
-1250 TATAEMK
+1250 TTTAEMK
-1257 EAIDK
+1257 EAIDM
-1262 LDQFVVGTKE
+1262 LDKFVVGKKE
-1272 GKEEDEAMDGEST
+1272 SKEQDDEPMASESR
-1285 ERGSSPVAKGKAK
+1285 ERVSSPQAKGKAK
-1298 RKLSAKGAKAA
+1298 RKPSAKSTKTLRAISK
-1309 RVTSRKRERAKPKTR
+1309 KRGRAKQKPSTR
-1324 KQKATRVVSEDSS
+1324 SKKVTHVVSEGSS
-1337 EEE
+1337 DED

>member
-8 HAADLELA
+8 HAADLELP
-16 KAGRYHVQSVLTFED
+16 KAGRYHVQSVLTFEG
-31 ETPAEISAR
+31 ETPAELSAR
-40 VQRLEDQVLG
+40 VQRLEDHVLG
-50 SEAGLELL
+50 SDAGLELL
-58 QEDWLDLT
+58 RAEWLDLT
-66 YSLVKKLPTLSEP
+66 YSLVKKLPGLSEP
-79 LRMRVVEMLAA
+79 LRMRVVEALAA
-90 FVSNV
+90 FVANV
-95 TECVLARRP
+95 TEGVLARRP
-104 GSDDADDVA
+104 GSDADDVA
-113 LYRSAFKAS
+113 QYRSAFKAS

-127 TALTSVSSLQLQ
+127 TALTSVSNAQLQ
-139 AEKDIIK
+139 ADKDVVK
-146 HKGKRKSQNSTIN
+146 HKRKASATSALN
-159 RINWSKV
+159 RVNWSKV
-166 VEAAIHKLSRSV
+166 VEGAIQKLSRSV
-178 SPKTFAMWNMNVPEE
+178 SPATFSMWNMNVPEE

-201 VVFELLGNASLCRG
+201 AVFELLGNASLCRG
-215 KALKPKLYH
+215 KTLKPKLYH
-224 LLAMS
+224 LLAMG

-256 SIAELIE
+256 SIAELVE
-263 LLYFKYANMTFA
+263 LLYSKYANVTFA
-275 ADLISEIGKISSR
+275 ADLINEIGKISSR
-288 DASKDVAGTRNIA
+288 DASKDVAGTRNIS

-352 GQQQQQEPEEPEAS
+352 GHQDPQTSSADNAA
-366 TTSKKKTR
+366 SKKKMR
-374 KHKKK
+374 KRKKT
-379 KDEETKNDESD
+379 DGETKSDGSESEDSTADED
-390 TDDDSSEEDD
+390 ASS
-400 GGSSD
+400 SSD
-405 SNDEEEGGEDDAGKA
+405 SNDEEDAGKT
-420 SANAP
+420 SAEAP

-436 LSVLEDRTHDINS
+436 LTVLEDRTHDVNS
-449 FARGHV
+449 FARSHV

-509 GNLDRE
+509 GNLNRD
-515 FYEKK
+515 FYAKK

-540 KEMSEAMGE
+540 KEMSEALGE
-549 IAIQGEDEAAPSS
+549 IAIQNGGDAESSALS
-562 QPAVSSEEQ
+562 QPAISSEEQ
-571 AAALEKELQRTM
+571 AAALEKELQRTV
-583 RLLKFYQDAM
+583 RLLKFYQDAI

-607 GQLLGSKSISDVL
+607 AQLLGSKSISDVL

-640 IRKVLPLTWRSD
+640 IKKILPLTWRSD

-661 TFVGLFIRIDVDDP
+661 TFVALFIRIDEEDP

-707 ELHLS
+707 ELHRS

-728 VTVYPISVVSNAL
+728 VTVYPISIVSNAL
-741 VLLSMIANI
+741 VLLSMIASI

-777 SQYRVLGA
+777 SRFRVLGA

-797 KNATAKSNSQT
+797 KNAAARSSSQT

-823 ILRLQR
+823 ILCLQR
-829 FLALDFVSDDGIELE
+829 FLALDFVGDDTIELE

-852 TVQQAIEAIFS
+852 IVQQAIEAIFS

-925 GNRSAAARPA
+925 SNRNSAAKPA
-935 DNSSGSNDA
+935 DNAASNGDA
-944 EDVSAMEDELGVA
+944 EDVTAMEDELGVA

-963 EDTFVNNIIQK
+963 EDTFVNNVIQK
-974 EIACRNLLGMYGPL
+974 EIACRNLLGLYSPL
-988 IIRVLVGNEE
+988 IIRVLVGKEE
-998 EFKSDELLTECAVV
+998 EFKGDELLTECAVV

-1022 EFCQKH
+1022 EFCEKH
-1028 LQLLFTILQDSPQPS
+1028 LQLLFTILQNSPQPS

-1096 MIKVKGQISEIAIS
+1096 MIKVKGQVSEIAIS
-1110 LVDENDGIRGLAK
+1110 LVDENDGIRNLAK

-1149 TSELVSNSD
+1149 TSELVSNPE
-1158 FQTIS
+1158 FQTITQ
-1163 RFLIQFITKEKQIES
+1163 FLIQFIAKEKQIES

-1183 SQRFPTASKAQQ
+1183 AQRFPTASKAQQ

-1209 EKSLKYLYQNRKLYS
+1209 EKSLKYLYQNRKLFS
-1224 DALHDGAVADT
+1224 DALHDAAVADH
-1235 FTALIAK
+1235 FTSLVAK

-1250 TATAEMK
+1250 SATAEMK
-1257 EAIDK
+1257 EAIDT
-1262 LDQFVVGTKE
+1262 LDQFVVGKKE
-1272 GKEEDEAMDGEST
+1272 GKEEQDETMDGET
-1285 ERGSSPVAKGKAK
+1285 KERVSSPQAKGRAK
-1298 RKLSAKGAKAA
+1298 RKAVGKGAKATRA
-1309 RVTSRKRERAKPKTR
+1309 MPKKRERAKRRTR
-1324 KQKATRVVSEDSS
+1324 KQKATRALSDDSS

>member
-8 HAADLELA
+8 HVADLELA
-16 KAGRYHVQSVLTFED
+16 KAGRYHVQAVQTFED
-31 ETPAEISAR
+31 EKEVEILTR

-58 QEDWLDLT
+58 EDEWLDLT
-66 YSLVKKLPTLSEP
+66 YSLVKKLPVLFEP
-79 LRMRVVEMLAA
+79 LRMRIVEMLAA

-95 TECVLARRP
+95 TESVLARRK
-104 GSDDADDVA
+104 DDGDDVT
-113 LYRSAFKAS
+113 LIRSAFKAS
-122 VYFLI
+122 VYFLV
-127 TALTSVSSLQLQ
+127 TALSSVCSLQLQ
-139 AEKDIIK
+139 AEKGVLK
-146 HKGKRKSQNSTIN
+146 TKKSQASTIN

-166 VEAAIHKLSRSV
+166 MEGAIQKLSRSV
-178 SPKTFAMWNMNVPEE
+178 SPATFGLWNMKVPEE
-193 EFSMLYCK
+193 EFCMLYCK
-201 VVFELLGNASLCRG
+201 VVFELLGNATLCRG
-215 KALKPKLYH
+215 KLLKPKLYH

-241 ASLIDLIYTHEHLSA
+241 ASLIDLIFTHEHLSA
-256 SIAELIE
+256 PIAELD
-263 LLYFKYANMTFA
+263 A
-275 ADLISEIGKISSR
+275 AAIFQVFQHDLCVGSHY
-288 DASKDVAGTRNIA
+288 
-301 MFLSSLSTLTP
+301 LSTLTP

-342 QILLWNFRQS
+342 QILLWNFRQ
-352 GQQQQQEPEEPEAS
+352 GGQQEPDDAAVTVAKKKSQKRKQKDGATSSDVSDSENSGDEEDGSGSDLNGKDAGPSNTEAS
-366 TTSKKKTR
+366 
-374 KHKKK
+374 
-379 KDEETKNDESD
+379 
-390 TDDDSSEEDD
+390 
-400 GGSSD
+400 
-405 SNDEEEGGEDDAGKA
+405 
-420 SANAP
+420 

-515 FYEKK
+515 FYAKK
-520 RDELTEEMKK
+520 RDALTEEMTK

-540 KEMSEAMGE
+540 KEMKEAMDGIILLKE
-549 IAIQGEDEAAPSS
+549 GMEAPIPAIS
-562 QPAVSSEEQ
+562 
-571 AAALEKELQRTM
+571 LEKRAVVLETELQKTVH
-583 RLLKFYQDAM
+583 LLKFYQDAI

-599 ELQALPLM
+599 ELQAIPLM
-607 GQLLGSKSISDVL
+607 GQLLGSKSVSDVL

-632 HLGAAQTG
+632 HLGAAQAG
-640 IRKVLPLTWRSD
+640 IKKILPLTWRSD

-661 TFVGLFIRIDVDDP
+661 AFVALFIRIDEDDP
-675 ERNSPQLVA
+675 ERNSPLLVA

-697 EYTCLERIMG
+697 EYTCLERVIG
-707 ELHLS
+707 ELHRS

-719 ISSLWGLVD
+719 ISSLWGFVD
-728 VTVYPISVVSNAL
+728 VTVYPVSVVSNAL
-741 VLLSMIANI
+741 ALLSMIANI
-750 DDSMLFSNDRLGQ
+750 DDSMLFSNDRLRQ
-763 VLSMGFGDVACSPD
+763 VLTMGFGDVACNPD
-777 SQYRVLGA
+777 SRYRVLGA

-797 KNATAKSNSQT
+797 KISAAKSSSQT
-808 QRRIQRSNLDATEQI
+808 HRRIQRSNLDATEQI
-823 ILRLQR
+823 ILRLQQ
-829 FLALDFVSDDGIELE
+829 FLALNFVDDDGIEME

-852 TVQQAIEAIFS
+852 TVQQAIGSIFS

-892 RVELAHFFFVLGHS
+892 RVELSHFFFVLGHS

-925 GNRSAAARPA
+925 GNRNAAARPA
-935 DNSSGSNDA
+935 DNLAQNGYA
-944 EDVSAMEDELGVA
+944 EDVTAMEDELGVA

-974 EIACRNLLGMYGPL
+974 EIACRNLLGVYGPL
-988 IIRVLVGNEE
+988 IIRVLVGTEK

-1022 EFCQKH
+1022 EFCENH

-1077 NLNVRKNTIVVL
+1077 NLHVRKNTIVVL

-1096 MIKVKGQISEIAIS
+1096 MIKVKGQISEIANS
-1110 LVDENDGIRGLAK
+1110 LVDENDAICDLAK
-1123 LFFFELSK
+1123 LFFYELSK

-1149 TSELVSNSD
+1149 TSELVSNSN
-1158 FQTIS
+1158 FQTIT
-1163 RFLIQFITKEKQIES
+1163 RFLMQFITKEKQIES

-1183 SQRFPTASKAQQ
+1183 AQRFLTASKAQQ

-1224 DALHDGAVADT
+1224 DALYDSAVADN
-1235 FTALIAK
+1235 FTSLIAK
-1242 ARRGNSAL
+1242 VRRGNSA
-1250 TATAEMK
+1250 ATTTEMN
-1257 EAIDK
+1257 EAIDM
-1262 LDQFVVGTKE
+1262 LDKFVVDKKE
-1272 GKEEDEAMDGEST
+1272 SKEEDEPMNSESR
-1285 ERGSSPVAKGKAK
+1285 ERVSSPQAKGRAK
-1298 RKLSAKGAKAA
+1298 RKPSANSTKTLRAVSK
-1309 RVTSRKRERAKPKTR
+1309 KRGERAKRKASTR
-1324 KQKATRVVSEDSS
+1324 SKKVNHVMSEGSS
-1337 EEE
+1337 DEDY

>member
-8 HAADLELA
+8 HAADLELP
-16 KAGRYHVQSVLTFED
+16 KADRYHVQTVLSFED
-31 ETPAEISAR
+31 ETPEEIGAR
-40 VQRLEDQVLG
+40 LQRLEDHVLG

-58 QEDWLDLT
+58 EEEWLDLT
-66 YSLVKKLPTLSEP
+66 YSLVKKLPTLPES

-90 FVSNV
+90 FVTNV
-95 TECVLARRP
+95 TESVLANRM
-104 GSDDADDVA
+104 GSDGDDSA
-113 LYRSAFKAS
+113 QYRSTFKAS

-127 TALTSVSSLQLQ
+127 TALTSVSATQMQ
-139 AEKDIIK
+139 AEKDILK
-146 HKGKRKSQNSTIN
+146 RGKKSQTSGIN
-159 RINWSKV
+159 RINWTKV
-166 VEAAIHKLSRSV
+166 VEGAIQKLSRSV
-178 SPKTFAMWNMNVPEE
+178 SPTTFGMWNMNVPEE
-193 EFSMLYCK
+193 EFSILYCK
-201 VVFELLGNASLCRG
+201 VVFELLANATLCRG
-215 KALKPKLYH
+215 KVLKPKLYH
-224 LLAMS
+224 LLAIS
-229 LQKAPAIHISVV
+229 LQRAPAIHISVV

-256 SIAELIE
+256 SIAELVQ
-263 LLYFKYANMTFA
+263 LLYFKYANATFA

-324 LLDSEAYQL
+324 LLDSETYQL

-342 QILLWNFRQS
+342 QILLWNFRQN
-352 GQQQQQEPEEPEAS
+352 GPQESSTKDTEA
-366 TTSKKKTR
+366 TQKKGARNK
-374 KHKKK
+374 
-379 KDEETKNDESD
+379 KNDSEHKSD
-390 TDDDSSEEDD
+390 GS
-400 GGSSD
+400 GSSD
-405 SNDEEEGGEDDAGKA
+405 SSDGEESGSDSDEEEDANKDTT
-420 SANAP
+420 NAP

-436 LSVLEDRTHDINS
+436 LTVLEDRTHDVNS

-498 LSLLLERNPFM
+498 LSLLLESNPFM
-509 GNLDRE
+509 GNLDRD
-515 FYEKK
+515 FYMTK
-520 RDELTEEMKK
+520 RDELTEAMKK

-540 KEMSEAMGE
+540 KEMSEAMGVV
-549 IAIQGEDEAAPSS
+549 AIDNAREEAPSLS
-562 QPAVSSEEQ
+562 EPAISSEEQ
-571 AAALEKELQRTM
+571 AASLEKELQRTVRM
-583 RLLKFYQDAM
+583 LKFYQDAI

-599 ELQALPLM
+599 ELRALPLM

-632 HLGAAQTG
+632 HLGAAQSA
-640 IRKVLPLTWRSD
+640 IKRVLPLTWRTD
-652 VSIQEQLSN
+652 MSIQDQLSN
-661 TFVGLFIRIDVDDP
+661 TFVSLFIRIDEDDS

-697 EYTCLERIMG
+697 EYTCLERILG
-707 ELHLS
+707 ELHRS

-719 ISSLWGLVD
+719 ISSLWSFVD
-728 VTVYPISVVSNAL
+728 VTAYPVSVVSNAL
-741 VLLSMIANI
+741 TLLSMIANI
-750 DDSMLFSNDRLGQ
+750 DDSMLFSNDRLSQ
-763 VLSMGFGDVACSPD
+763 VLTMGFGDVACNPD
-777 SQYRVLGA
+777 SRYRVFGA
-785 ACRLVQCIQLEP
+785 ACRLVQCIQMEP
-797 KNATAKSNSQT
+797 KNSRSSSQT

-829 FLALDFVSDDGIELE
+829 FLALDFVGDDGIEQE

-892 RVELAHFFFVLGHS
+892 RVDLAHFFFVLGHS

-925 GNRSAAARPA
+925 ANHGRSAATLKHTDQSASA
-935 DNSSGSNDA
+935 NNDA
-944 EDVSAMEDELGVA
+944 EDVTAMEDELGVA

-988 IIRVLVGNEE
+988 IIRVLVGKEE
-998 EFKSDELLTECAVV
+998 EFKGDELLTECAVV

-1022 EFCQKH
+1022 EFCEKH
-1028 LQLLFTILQDSPQPS
+1028 LQLLFTILQESPLPS

-1110 LVDENDGIRGLAK
+1110 LVDENDGIRNLAK

-1149 TSELVSNSD
+1149 TSELVSNAD
-1158 FQTIS
+1158 FQTIT
-1163 RFLIQFITKEKQIES
+1163 RFLIQFLTKEKQIES

-1183 SQRFPTASKAQQ
+1183 AQRFPTASKVQH

-1209 EKSLKYLYQNRKLYS
+1209 EKSLKFLYQNRKFFS
-1224 DALHDGAVADT
+1224 DALHDSAVADS
-1235 FTALIAK
+1235 FVSLVAK
-1242 ARRGNSAL
+1242 ARRGNNTQS
-1250 TATAEMK
+1250 TTAEMK

-1262 LDQFVVGTKE
+1262 LDQFVTGKKD
-1272 GKEEDEAMDGEST
+1272 GKEEDETREGDST
-1285 ERGSSPVAKGKAK
+1285 ERTASPQGKSKTK
-1298 RKLSAKGAKAA
+1298 RKLTKGAKATRA
-1309 RVTSRKRERAKPKTR
+1309 TPKKRERAKRRTLR
-1324 KQKATRVVSEDSS
+1324 KKRAVEPSDDSA

>member
-16 KAGRYHVQSVLTFED
+16 KAGRYHVQSVLSFED
-31 ETPAEISAR
+31 EAPAEISAR

-50 SEAGLELL
+50 SEAGLQLL
-58 QEDWLDLT
+58 REDRLDLT
-66 YSLVKKLPTLSEP
+66 YSLVKKLPALSQP

-90 FVSNV
+90 FVGNV
-95 TECVLARRP
+95 TEGVLARRP
-104 GSDDADDVA
+104 GGDDADDVA
-113 LYRSAFKAS
+113 QYRGAFKAS
-122 VYFLI
+122 VYFLV
-127 TALTSVSSLQLQ
+127 TALASVSSLQLQ
-139 AEKDIIK
+139 AEKDVLK
-146 HKGKRKSQNSTIN
+146 HKGAKRSQASAIN

-166 VEAAIHKLSRSV
+166 VEGAVQKLSRSV
-178 SPKTFAMWNMNVPEE
+178 SPKTFCMWNMNVPEE

-201 VVFELLGNASLCRG
+201 VVFELLGNATLCRG
-215 KALKPKLYH
+215 KSLKPKLYH

-256 SIAELIE
+256 SIAELVE

-342 QILLWNFRQS
+342 QILLWNFRQN
-352 GQQQQQEPEEPEAS
+352 GQQEPEDATVS
-366 TTSKKKTR
+366 TSSKSKAR
-374 KHKKK
+374 KHKKTEAK
-379 KDEETKNDESD
+379 TKRDGSD
-390 TDDDSSEEDD
+390 SDNSSGEED
-400 GGSSD
+400 GSGSD
-405 SNDEEEGGEDDAGKA
+405 SNDDDDDEEDAGKA
-420 SANAP
+420 NANAP

-436 LSVLEDRTHDINS
+436 LTVLEDRTHDINS

-509 GNLDRE
+509 GNLDRD
-515 FYEKK
+515 FYTNK

-549 IAIQGEDEAAPSS
+549 IAIQSQDAEAPSS
-562 QPAVSSEEQ
+562 PQRAGSSEEQ
-571 AAALEKELQRTM
+571 AAVLEKELQRTV
-583 RLLKFYQDAM
+583 RLLNFYQDAIA
-593 DFIDEF
+593 FIDEF

-620 EAIQFFEKAYRF
+620 EAIQFLEKAYRF

-640 IRKVLPLTWRSD
+640 IKKVLPLTWRSD

-661 TFVGLFIRIDVDDP
+661 TFVALFIRIDEDDP

-707 ELHLS
+707 ELHRS

-728 VTVYPISVVSNAL
+728 VTVYPISIVSNAL
-741 VLLSMIANI
+741 ALLSMIANI

-777 SQYRVLGA
+777 SRYRVLGS

-797 KNATAKSNSQT
+797 KSAKSNSQT

-823 ILRLQR
+823 IIRLQR
-829 FLALDFVSDDGIELE
+829 FLALDFVGDDGIELE

-914 EKLAAK
+914 EKLATK
-920 VKKMR
+920 VKRMR
-925 GNRSAAARPA
+925 GNRNAAARPA
-935 DNSSGSNDA
+935 DNTAPNGDA

-974 EIACRNLLGMYGPL
+974 EIACRNLLGLYGPL

-1022 EFCQKH
+1022 EFCEKH

-1110 LVDENDGIRGLAK
+1110 LVDENDGIRNLAK

-1158 FQTIS
+1158 FQTIT

-1224 DALHDGAVADT
+1224 DALHDSVVADN
-1235 FTALIAK
+1235 FTSLVAK
-1242 ARRGNSAL
+1242 ARRGNSGL
-1250 TATAEMK
+1250 NTTAEMK
-1257 EAIDK
+1257 EVIDK
-1262 LDQFVVGTKE
+1262 LDQFVVGKKE
-1272 GKEEDEAMDGEST
+1272 GKEEDETMDGESS
-1285 ERGSSPVAKGKAK
+1285 ERVPSPLAKGKAR
-1298 RKLSAKGAKAA
+1298 RKLSTKGARATPK
-1309 RVTSRKRERAKPKTR
+1309 KRERTKRKTTR
-1324 KQKATRVVSEDSS
+1324 KQKTTRVVSEEDSS